1 MDFTENNRIS
11 HRQLYRQ
18 IVLAFGAPF
27 LLCLLGRETLLG
39 LWGAAGTAG
48 ALMLL
53 CFYVIF
59 LIRLAPF
66 CQDLKKTAGSF
77 WGRGMGIFFLIYI
90 LLTGAFLLSVLEKIL
105 PVSLLTGVPGS
116 LLSFLAVLAC
126 SLGTHK
132 GMQKRGRMAEVSGGL
147 FLGVVL
153 LMMALSLGQS
163 RVSYLREMWEAAA
176 YTPASFLKSMYGV
189 LCAFGGIGLLPF
201 SLGHVEKQGSAGKT
215 VVLGL
220 LTIGG
225 ILIGMVFL
233 LPAVFGWERLKNEPC
248 PILPL
253 LAGAN
258 LPGNVLARFDVL
270 WMGFLLYSLMFSIGS
285 LLFYGHEVIRRSH
298 LGSGKYWMALVVYV
312 LSFVRIKGMGIEE
325 AYGPYLGYVFVP
337 GMLFFQ
343 FMLFLGGRGRRRRTG
358 AVAAVLGMCLLLGG
372 CAGIEPE
379 KRMYPLAL
387 GIDGDQEGFTLTYA
401 MADLK
406 KATGQEKTEEGGSE
420 GALSITGKDF
430 EEIEEIYNRSQ
441 EKYLDMGHL
450 QVLVLGDRLIRE
462 RQWGRVL
469 EYLSRE
475 PFVGENVY
483 VFRTEETEKVTAW
496 SGGGGRSLGEYLTGL
511 LENRTAGQKRRG
523 VTLRQVYHQ
532 WYKDGTLPELPR
544 IILEKDR
551 IQVQL
556 E

>member
-1 MDFTENNRIS
+1 
-11 HRQLYRQ
+11 
-18 IVLAFGAPF
+18 
-27 LLCLLGRETLLG
+27 
-39 LWGAAGTAG
+39 
-48 ALMLL
+48 
-53 CFYVIF
+53 
-59 LIRLAPF
+59 
-66 CQDLKKTAGSF
+66 
-77 WGRGMGIFFLIYI
+77 
-90 LLTGAFLLSVLEKIL
+90 
-105 PVSLLTGVPGS
+105 
-116 LLSFLAVLAC
+116 
-126 SLGTHK
+126 
-132 GMQKRGRMAEVSGGL
+132 
-147 FLGVVL
+147 
-153 LMMALSLGQS
+153 
-163 RVSYLREMWEAAA
+163 
-176 YTPASFLKSMYGV
+176 
-189 LCAFGGIGLLPF
+189 
-201 SLGHVEKQGSAGKT
+201 
-215 VVLGL
+215 
-220 LTIGG
+220 
-225 ILIGMVFL
+225 MVFL

-337 GMLFFQ
+337 GDA
-343 FMLFLGGRGRRRRTG
+343 FLSVYAVLRGKRETKENRRR
-358 AVAAVLGMCLLLGG
+358 GG
-372 CAGIEPE
+372 CAGNVPASWGLCRDRAE

-469 EYLSRE
+469 EYLS
-475 PFVGENVY
+475 GSHLW
-483 VFRTEETEKVTAW
+483 EKMCMC
-496 SGGGGRSLGEYLTGL
+496 SGR
-511 LENRTAGQKRRG
+511 RRQK
-523 VTLRQVYHQ
+523 
-532 WYKDGTLPELPR
+532 K
-544 IILEKDR
+544 
-551 IQVQL
+551 
-556 E
+556 

>member
-1 MDFTENNRIS
+1 M
-11 HRQLYRQ
+11 
-18 IVLAFGAPF
+18 
-27 LLCLLGRETLLG
+27 
-39 LWGAAGTAG
+39 
-48 ALMLL
+48 
-53 CFYVIF
+53 
-59 LIRLAPF
+59 
-66 CQDLKKTAGSF
+66 
-77 WGRGMGIFFLIYI
+77 
-90 LLTGAFLLSVLEKIL
+90 
-105 PVSLLTGVPGS
+105 
-116 LLSFLAVLAC
+116 
-126 SLGTHK
+126 
-132 GMQKRGRMAEVSGGL
+132 
-147 FLGVVL
+147 
-153 LMMALSLGQS
+153 
-163 RVSYLREMWEAAA
+163 
-176 YTPASFLKSMYGV
+176 
-189 LCAFGGIGLLPF
+189 
-201 SLGHVEKQGSAGKT
+201 
-215 VVLGL
+215 
-220 LTIGG
+220 
-225 ILIGMVFL
+225 
-233 LPAVFGWERLKNEPC
+233 
-248 PILPL
+248 
-253 LAGAN
+253 
-258 LPGNVLARFDVL
+258 
-270 WMGFLLYSLMFSIGS
+270 
-285 LLFYGHEVIRRSH
+285 
-298 LGSGKYWMALVVYV
+298 
-312 LSFVRIKGMGIEE
+312 
-325 AYGPYLGYVFVP
+325 
-337 GMLFFQ
+337 
-343 FMLFLGGRGRRRRTG
+343 
-358 AVAAVLGMCLLLGG
+358 AAVLGMCLLLGG

-430 EEIEEIYNRSQ
+430 EEFEEIYNRSQ